1 MKKFIA
7 FVAAAIMA
15 FALCA
20 CEKRPVVD
28 AVTTNVPAIET
39 PAETLEAETEIETI
53 G

>member
-7 FVAAAIMA
+7 LVVAAIMA

-20 CEKRPVVD
+20 CEKKPVPD
-28 AVTTNVPAIET
+28 AVTTNVPTTEA
-39 PAETLEAETEIETI
+39 PAETLEAETEIETV